1 MWRFDLFKLTD
12 TGCSE
17 SALATNSATADG
29 DVYTPGTS
37 GLYAATCSAHDARV
51 YSAAEA
57 TNAGLY
63 SASDSGLY
71 ATATAADD

>member
-1 MWRFDLFKLTD
+1 MRRFDLFKLADTD
-12 TGCSE
+12 GSE
-17 SALATNSATADG
+17 SAPAANYAAADG

-57 TNAGLY
+57 TN
-63 SASDSGLY
+63 SGLY